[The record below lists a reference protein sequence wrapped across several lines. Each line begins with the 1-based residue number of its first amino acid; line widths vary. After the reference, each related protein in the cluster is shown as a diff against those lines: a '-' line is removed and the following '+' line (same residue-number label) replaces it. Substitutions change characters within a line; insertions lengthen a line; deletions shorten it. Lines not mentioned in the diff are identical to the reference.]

1 MGELTCTSTLVLVRE
16 ILASE
21 EYHREVHHFA
31 HSFFEFDFFVRSEQM
46 DEKDL
51 SNLNHEN
58 QKSPNRS
65 SDCSFEEIE
74 KKKAL
79 CHDGEEDKSL
89 LLV

>member
-1 MGELTCTSTLVLVRE
+1 MGELTCTSTLLLVRK
-16 ILASE
+16 ILARE
-21 EYHREVHHFA
+21 EYHREVHPFA

-58 QKSPNRS
+58 QTIPNRS
-65 SDCSFEEIE
+65 SDCSFEDIE
-74 KKKAL
+74 KKIAL
-79 CHDGEEDKSL
+79 CHDEEEEKNL